1 MVWGSARAALA
12 AECPP
17 LPPRDPHFPPLLAA
31 PRWPNSP
38 GTHGRTGTSS
48 TKHPKLREGTPSGL
62 SKEPNSPQ
70 ILRLTFWEA
79 LGGRAEPWRG
89 RWLDLCLCLAA
100 EESRKAKNP
109 PVAMGT
115 PGFTNQAR
123 SYLCLRRSHLL
134 IKSSARVPRSPPAQ
148 RQPQIPRR
156 SPEIASDSGCLRAQL
171 SPSTIPNCCD

>member
-1 MVWGSARAALA
+1 MSPTATKR
-12 AECPP
+12 PP
-17 LPPRDPHFPPLLAA
+17 LSPSPGCAEVAKFPRNPWQNRDQQHKAPQAAGRDPLRALQGTKFT
-31 PRWPNSP
+31 PNPASDVL
-38 GTHGRTGTSS
+38 GS
-48 TKHPKLREGTPSGL
+48 TQRS
-62 SKEPNSPQ
+62 
-70 ILRLTFWEA
+70 
-79 LGGRAEPWRG
+79 GRAVVGPMAGSVPLPRCGGEQKG
-89 RWLDLCLCLAA
+89 Q
-100 EESRKAKNP
+100 NP

-156 SPEIASDSGCLRAQL
+156 SPEIASDSGCLGAQL